1 MIYLQV
7 RFSHKIKKLLS
18 GQGLAS
24 ARKHT
29 RRFLWAH
36 RFPLEKKRIIETINP
51 AGFEKI
57 RQRYAVENPG
67 EDWPKYL
74 ELDRWID
81 VNIRRV
87 RDIELDLSRPKR
99 ILDLGC
105 GAGYFLH
112 IAQLLG
118 HKGLG
123 LDVDY
128 LPMFAEI
135 TSLLGVRRVIRRIE
149 AFDPLPDLGGKFDLI
164 TAFMICFN
172 NHKQPSLWGAAE
184 WDFFL
189 DDLAKHLAPR
199 GRVWLELNC
208 EHDGTFYTPE
218 LKKFFQKRGASIDEH
233 KIIFNSGLPAP
244 ASTSPVARQNLLSV
258 ADAPQQRSRERV
270 R

>member
-1 MIYLQV
+1 MYLGM

-29 RRFLWAH
+29 RRFFH
-36 RFPLEKKRIIETINP
+36 RTRFPLETSRIIETIDGPN
-51 AGFEKI
+51 FQQI
-57 RQRYAVENPG
+57 RQRYGVEDPG

-74 ELDRWID
+74 DLDRWID
-81 VNIRRV
+81 INIRRI
-87 RDIELDLSRPKR
+87 REIELDLTWPKR

-135 TSLLGVRRVIRRIE
+135 TRLLGVRRVISRIE
-149 AFDPLPDLGGKFDLI
+149 PFTPLPDVGGKFDLI

-172 NHKQPSLWGAAE
+172 NHKQPNLWEVPE
-184 WDFFL
+184 WEFFL
-189 DDLAKHLAPR
+189 DDLAKYLAPR
-199 GRVWLELNC
+199 GRVWLELNR
-208 EHDGTFYTPE
+208 EYDGTFYTPE
-218 LKKFFQKRGASIDEH
+218 LREFFALRGAKIDEH
-233 KIIFNSGLPAP
+233 KVIFSSGFGAP
-244 ASTSPVARQNLLSV
+244 ASILPVAR
-258 ADAPQQRSRERV
+258 
-270 R
+270 